1 MDFAVDG
8 CVAEYGIIGYCNIEC
23 PFEDPDNFGASL
35 FSAVTHSPISKKGV
49 MISTKF
55 VGWNPSLRCSGETN
69 IFSFCPAKVG

>member
-23 PFEDPDNFGASL
+23 PFEDPDNFGEFCES
-35 FSAVTHSPISKKGV
+35 FFCRYV